1 MLKCIITIQLL
12 LLSIAAF
19 ADGVVVDKVYHPYVL
34 PNEREIEWRMMSRET
49 DNSTQLGQRLG
60 IGQSITENLTVEAY
74 LVGEKLADE
83 DYDLQEYEIELR
95 WMMSDQGQY
104 WADWGMLFE
113 LEKAH
118 QVDEWEITTGI
129 LFEKEFGKASLAIN
143 LFAIYE
149 WGNNIENEFESE
161 FRLQYRYRYIAALQP
176 AIEVYIGEDFFGIGP
191 AIMGIHRF
199 DKQKQLKWE
208 AGFVTEVVHSG
219 KDHTLRLALEYE
231 F

>member
-34 PNEREIEWRMMSRET
+34 PNERELEWRMMSRET

-60 IGQSITENLTVEAY
+60 LGHSIAENLTIEAY

-129 LFEKEFGKASLAIN
+129 LFEKEFGKASLAVN

-161 FRLQYRYRYIAALQP
+161 FRLQYRYRYIAELQP

-199 DKQKQLKWE
+199 DRQKQLKWE